1 MQRTTRSGLAY
12 LIKTLPSS
20 SSASL
25 SATCTI
31 LFCHANGFNK
41 EVFLPVWEE
50 LEKRWRAYPGTC
62 PPPLTLVSL
71 DFTGHGDSRG
81 VSGPECYDWRKGAGR
96 DVLEMLQELG
106 QTGTTPC
113 LGVGHSLG
121 ATALT
126 MVELTHPGLFFAGL
140 VLIEPVLVPPGGEG
154 SMSEA
159 LSERALKRRASWPY
173 KTAAREYLAS
183 RQMFKRWDP
192 RAFNAYIDGGLEEID
207 HKGDPHQLPTG
218 TIQRMVR
225 LKCKPESEAGYYR
238 GAGASVWP
246 ELPKLGVSRPVTFI
260 AGEHSEHMSA
270 ILITEKHST
279 GADAARMLVGLMG
292 PQTRLVLVPKGS
304 HFVVMEDVALVAGMV
319 WERVLETMRE
329 KNSSGSTAGEEGA
342 GARSSL

>member
-1 MQRTTRSGLAY
+1 
-12 LIKTLPSS
+12 
-20 SSASL
+20 
-25 SATCTI
+25 
-31 LFCHANGFNK
+31 
-41 EVFLPVWEE
+41 
-50 LEKRWRAYPGTC
+50 
-62 PPPLTLVSL
+62 
-71 DFTGHGDSRG
+71 
-81 VSGPECYDWRKGAGR
+81 
-96 DVLEMLQELG
+96 
-106 QTGTTPC
+106 
-113 LGVGHSLG
+113 
-121 ATALT
+121 
-126 MVELTHPGLFFAGL
+126 
-140 VLIEPVLVPPGGEG
+140 
-154 SMSEA
+154 
-159 LSERALKRRASWPY
+159 
-173 KTAAREYLAS
+173 
-183 RQMFKRWDP
+183 MFKRWDP